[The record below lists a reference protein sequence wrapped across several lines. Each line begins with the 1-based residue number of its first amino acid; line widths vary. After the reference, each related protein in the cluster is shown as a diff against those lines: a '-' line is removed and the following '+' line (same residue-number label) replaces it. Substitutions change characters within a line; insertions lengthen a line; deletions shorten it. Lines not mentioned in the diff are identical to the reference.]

1 MNILITGATGYIGR
15 RLTNKLIEDKN
26 LKIRLFVRNKKKI
39 EGFKNV
45 VIEIYEGDTFD
56 MPALDNALKNID
68 VAYYL
73 IHSMGKGGD
82 FSELDRKSA
91 GNFRDACIKN
101 NVKRIIYLGGLG
113 VKETASEHLLSRLET
128 GEILSEKPDE
138 IQTLWFRAG
147 VILGSGS
154 ASFEILF
161 DLVRKLPV
169 MITPKWV
176 KTKTQPIA
184 VADVVSYLAAAKEV
198 DVKGNQI
205 IYIGSEQMSFGDML
219 RRTAK
224 ALGLKRYIFPVP
236 FFSPKLSSY
245 WLVFITRVPYQ
256 IASALIEGLKSE
268 TIIQNDNA
276 KRLFPEIKPVS
287 LENAVENAIY
297 ELQHNKILSRWC
309 DSSIADACD
318 IKVQQ
323 DISSAVY
330 VDRKVRE
337 IGDLN
342 ERDVFSAVMAIGGE
356 NGWFNYNFLWK
367 IRGAMDRLFGG
378 YGTKRGRRDCKTLR
392 VGDSIDFWKVVDIVP
407 DKRLLLFSEMKLP
420 AKAWLELVIDNK
432 RLILT
437 AYYYPFGLFG
447 ILYWYSVL
455 PMHNIVFNDLLDSI
469 IKETKKRVCNV

>member
-15 RLTNKLIEDKN
+15 RLANRLLEEEN
-26 LKIRLFVRNKKKI
+26 LKIRIFVRNKKKV
-39 EGFKNV
+39 EGFKDFA
-45 VIEIYEGDTFD
+45 IEICEGDTFD
-56 MPALDNALKNID
+56 IQSLDNALKDID

-91 GNFRDACIKN
+91 SNFRDACIRNK
-101 NVKRIIYLGGLG
+101 VKRIIYLGGLG

-154 ASFEILF
+154 ASFEIIF
-161 DLVRKLPV
+161 DLVRKLPI

-176 KTKTQPIA
+176 ETKTQPVS
-184 VADVVSYLAAAKEV
+184 VADVVSYLSSAK
-198 DVKGNQI
+198 DIHVKGNQI
-205 IYIGSEQMSFGDML
+205 IDIGSEQMSFGDML

-236 FFSPKLSSY
+236 FLTPRLSSY
-245 WLVFITRVPYQ
+245 WLVFITRVPYK

-276 KRLFPEIKPVS
+276 KKLFPHIKPVS
-287 LENAVENAIY
+287 IENAVENAVY

-309 DSSIADACD
+309 DSSAADACD
-318 IKVQQ
+318 ITVQQ
-323 DISSAVY
+323 DISSAIY

-337 IGDLN
+337 IGELN
-342 ERDVFSAVMAIGGE
+342 EKDVFKAVMAIGGK

-367 IRGAMDRLFGG
+367 IRGAMDRMFGG
-378 YGTKRGRRDCKTLR
+378 YGTARGRRDCDVLR
-392 VGDSIDFWKVVDIVP
+392 VGDSIDFWKVVDIIP

-455 PMHNIVFNDLLDSI
+455 PMHNIVFNDLLDSV
-469 IKETKKRVCNV
+469 IKQTKEGACNV